1 MSPPRNQAFGVGGAG
16 SAGPA
21 SGLKEASGGVSVCKF
36 SGLRI
41 KERKVP
47 EALMDS
53 YMQVLPCSQLRVLV
67 SDPGSALMDSYMQV
81 PSSSSSLLS
90 LQVLEGP

>member
-1 MSPPRNQAFGVGGAG
+1 MPLGTSSALAVPLPANQPTLILSQAFGVGGAG

-21 SGLKEASGGVSVCKF
+21 SGLVVASGGMSICKF

-53 YMQVLPCSQLRVLV
+53 YMQVRERAEPLTQTPPSPIPSILRFT
-67 SDPGSALMDSYMQV
+67 
-81 PSSSSSLLS
+81 
-90 LQVLEGP
+90 